1 MRDYPAMT
9 DSRGSL
15 TPRPNLP
22 NHDMIASMPAASAP
36 SLTPVSIRRFASHQ
50 QPLLP
55 LRESLLAP
63 KLEPQPRIDL
73 TVRHIPGKTRKRH
86 KVATSCNRC
95 RQNKRKCDSGVPCSN
110 CKRNKADCLYTDAQQ
125 SRSTWGDS
133 PLSKEKIMGVSLADV
148 DGTPPPSAPSSSQGA
163 VASASPASSMSSVGV
178 AAADSPLST
187 SSPLSPKAPP
197 SLVKV
202 SNKPSS
208 KSSKPSTLPP
218 LEPGVKGSQ
227 ETVKSAEQAAM
238 TAASTRSEFMFNPG
252 HASVEQEA
260 DLNRRNELLSVH
272 SKQIAKAIRV
282 AKPGPRLD
290 IVNLFNSNSSPAP
303 NITMVQDERK
313 FSSFGSSSVQQHPAA
328 RVAWD
333 RSNANQAQPNS
344 QGSPALRR
352 EIRSASEMSS
362 SPVHQQPPRVT
373 QSYTQHFGDQHL
385 STQQLSAPFTDGGFQ
400 SPPYQTPGNAP
411 NTQSLSH
418 RPGSSLGQEGVMMAQ
433 QLAPRPTQ
441 GHSISAHLCE
451 DIQPQPPLLQTTRSS
466 QSQSQ
471 TRTQAHPH
479 THAQSQQ
486 IYHPSTL
493 PSLQRSVH
501 TSNRTNSSAVASPAV
516 ATPSQSSPLDCWT
529 AHGNAPQTH
538 MDWRETNTAVHP
550 QHLMRSP
557 ESSQAATSVMNSP
570 TSKGLN
576 SPGDSGHNFETL
588 RISQDDRSSA
598 EARMQ
603 KIAQNI
609 LVCKN
614 YDYCIMLP
622 RHISQEYDELWVGST
637 AGSSG
642 DVRKIPRQLLMLP
655 KDANFLVDVFFQF
668 SCFYYPLI
676 NRATVERH
684 LMEPQ
689 TAQSLFLLNIIFM
702 AACKHLARRSDIKR
716 AIQFRERAYEVQ
728 FYIDE
733 NARLSKIQA
742 TLLGSQ
748 VIYGVFSVILG
759 LTQVCGTY
767 NAKPPAGSIEDE
779 EQEQERAR
787 IDLEAAGRSVL
798 SKKGAIPDAAY
809 QQRLW
814 AFWCLYA
821 RDCMSRLYFGWP
833 FGIDTAVLAAE
844 FPRIKGCVGLGGV
857 RRSSADPNGIDG
869 PVTGKRRGAAGIKSR
884 SEREKKLIKA
894 EVTAPKLNMYRGN
907 SGISD
912 DDDEDDEDEEDEKEL
927 DEGSDLE
934 LGVEEM
940 HVPVGNSKDK
950 NATGVGG
957 DRSQEVFGMG
967 HSGNH
972 ATAAA
977 DTKDKAPSFSGL
989 SKQLLERQSRGE
1001 DIGRPQGTFGSKPV
1015 AQNPEVRR
1023 HLERMKMLMD
1033 AEEDTTDGGSYSRI
1047 LFLEEVKL
1055 WSIGRRVGLYLQSRT
1070 TSMSV
1075 SPAGAATGSYS
1086 PGDGRASSVGRVDP
1100 FGSTISATVE
1110 ASRCSERAWLEDKE
1124 LQNLQADLMAWE
1136 QDLPPIFR
1144 FRQDVSAT
1152 DLNHKVNGKM
1162 AILTMYYYTITIM
1175 LQSSYL
1181 PIPQYLSSSRS
1192 SVFKSPESIS
1202 QEYDGLFSRATSTG
1216 ISDDGGTRIKRE
1228 AEEYFHTGRS
1238 PQPSSHGY
1246 FNTAHQICTQLSNV
1260 LYHHVE
1266 LLLDAYP
1273 NWCTIQCKLNHSLIA
1288 ALRVSCLNARL
1299 SSNAK
1304 AIRDEAKAGF
1314 KMGSALFKRQAML
1327 PEPLTIRDWP
1337 AEEDV
1342 QVMLDLEEEF
1352 RELMTN
1358 QEEEEAMAEARSR
1371 SGTRDMSEGLGG
1383 GGGGGGGLDEYP
1395 GDHLLYTPEE
1405 IQLQDVAGSTTTTT
1419 LEGDFALEHQAHAA
1433 AGQFDIFPAEH
1444 VFGLEEGFHFDYN
1457 LELR

>member
-1 MRDYPAMT
+1 MADPSA
-9 DSRGSL
+9 SL
-15 TPRPNLP
+15 LPRPNAP
-22 NHDMIASMPAASAP
+22 THDLIASMPTGTSSLAP
-36 SLTPVSIRRFASHQ
+36 ASIRRFPSHQ

-55 LRESLLAP
+55 LKESLLAP

-73 TVRHIPGKTRKRH
+73 TIRHIPGKTRKRH

-133 PLSKEKIMGVSLADV
+133 PLSKEKIMGVSLADME
-148 DGTPPPSAPSSSQGA
+148 GTPPPSTPSSSQGA
-163 VASASPASSMSSVGV
+163 AMSESPASSLGSAG
-178 AAADSPLST
+178 AAAAGSP
-187 SSPLSPKAPP
+187 SSPISPKAPP
-197 SLVKV
+197 SLTKV
-202 SNKPSS
+202 PSKPSS
-208 KSSKPSTLPP
+208 KSSKPATLSSSKPATKSL
-218 LEPGVKGSQ
+218 LETSKPAQQVAVA
-227 ETVKSAEQAAM
+227 T
-238 TAASTRSEFMFNPG
+238 ASTMATFTFNPG
-252 HASVEQEA
+252 HASVELEA

-290 IVNLFNSNSSPAP
+290 VLNLLNSNSSPAAP
-303 NITMVQDERK
+303 VNTLVQNERK
-313 FSSFGSSSVQQHPAA
+313 FSSFGSSSFQQHPAA

-333 RSNANQAQPNS
+333 RSNVNQAQPNS
-344 QGSPALRR
+344 EGYPACRR
-352 EIRSASEMSS
+352 EIRPAAEMSS
-362 SPVHQQPPRVT
+362 SPVHQQPSRVT
-373 QSYTQHFGDQHL
+373 QGYTHFAGDQHM
-385 STQQLSAPFTDGGFQ
+385 STPQQPSAPSPYTDGGHKS
-400 SPPYQTPGNAP
+400 SPYHESGNVP
-411 NTQSLSH
+411 NTQLPSDRPPPSSSRESVLVPHQQLPRLGLS
-418 RPGSSLGQEGVMMAQ
+418 
-433 QLAPRPTQ
+433 QLAPQ
-441 GHSISAHLCE
+441 QAQQHASGS
-451 DIQPQPPLLQTTRSS
+451 QPH
-466 QSQSQ
+466 SQSQ
-471 TRTQAHPH
+471 TQTHSHTPAQAQQTQP
-479 THAQSQQ
+479 TS
-486 IYHPSTL
+486 PN
-493 PSLQRSVH
+493 LQRLVH
-501 TSNRTNSSAVASPAV
+501 TTNRATTSAASSPAV
-516 ATPSQSSPLDCWT
+516 GTSSQSSLLNSWVT
-529 AHGNAPQTH
+529 HGNSYQAH
-538 MDWRETNTAVHP
+538 MDWRETNTAAP
-550 QHLMRSP
+550 QQHLMRSP
-557 ESSQAATSVMNSP
+557 DSSQVTSSVMTSP
-570 TSKGLN
+570 ISKDQN
-576 SPGDSGHNFETL
+576 SPGESERDFETL
-588 RISQDDRSSA
+588 RISPDDRSS

-603 KIAQNI
+603 KIAKNI
-609 LVCKN
+609 LECRN

-637 AGSSG
+637 AGSSS

-668 SCFYYPLI
+668 SCFYYPLV

-733 NARLSKIQA
+733 NARLSKIQG

-748 VIYGVFSVILG
+748 VIYGVFSVTLG

-767 NAKPPAGSIEDE
+767 NAKPPAGSIEEE

-787 IDLEAAGRSVL
+787 NELEAAGRSVL

-833 FGIDTAVLAAE
+833 FGIDTVVLAAE
-844 FPRIKGCVGLGGV
+844 YPKIKGCVGLGGI

-869 PVTGKRRGAAGIKSR
+869 PVTGKRRGAVGIKSR

-912 DDDEDDEDEEDEKEL
+912 DDDDDDDEDEDEKER
-927 DEGSDLE
+927 DDDSDLE
-934 LGVEEM
+934 LDVEEI
-940 HVPVGNSKDK
+940 PAPINNPKDK
-950 NATGVGG
+950 SGAGGG
-957 DRSQEVFGMG
+957 DRPRGFFGMEN
-967 HSGNH
+967 SSSH

-977 DTKDKAPSFSGL
+977 EPKDKIPSFSGL
-989 SKQLLERQSRGE
+989 SKHLLERQSLGE
-1001 DIGRPQGTFGSKPV
+1001 DIARHQSSVGSKPG
-1015 AQNPEVRR
+1015 AQSSEIRR
-1023 HLERMKMLMD
+1023 HLERMKMLLD
-1033 AEEDTTDGGSYSRI
+1033 AEDDTTDGGSYSRI

-1055 WSIGRRVGLYLQSRT
+1055 WSIGRRVGLYLQSRSS
-1070 TSMSV
+1070 SMSV
-1075 SPAGAATGSYS
+1075 SPAAAATGSYS
-1086 PGDGRASSVGRVDP
+1086 PRDGRASSASRIDP

-1136 QDLPPIFR
+1136 QDLPSIFR
-1144 FRQDVSAT
+1144 FRQDVSAP

-1216 ISDDGGTRIKRE
+1216 ISEDGGARIKHE
-1228 AEEYFHTGRS
+1228 AEEYFQTGRS

-1246 FNTAHQICTQLSNV
+1246 FNTAHRICTQLSNV

-1299 SSNAK
+1299 SSNSK
-1304 AIRDEAKAGF
+1304 SIRDEAKAGF

-1371 SGTRDMSEGLGG
+1371 SGTRDASEGLGG
-1383 GGGGGGGLDEYP
+1383 EGERRGELDEFP

-1405 IQLQDVAGSTTTTT
+1405 MQLQDVTTSTT
-1419 LEGDFALEHQAHAA
+1419 LEGDFALDPQAHSAPY
-1433 AGQFDIFPAEH
+1433 DIFHAEH

-1457 LELR
+1457 LELRQ

>member
-1 MRDYPAMT
+1 
-9 DSRGSL
+9 
-15 TPRPNLP
+15 
-22 NHDMIASMPAASAP
+22 
-36 SLTPVSIRRFASHQ
+36 
-50 QPLLP
+50 
-55 LRESLLAP
+55 
-63 KLEPQPRIDL
+63 
-73 TVRHIPGKTRKRH
+73 
-86 KVATSCNRC
+86 
-95 RQNKRKCDSGVPCSN
+95 
-110 CKRNKADCLYTDAQQ
+110 
-125 SRSTWGDS
+125 
-133 PLSKEKIMGVSLADV
+133 
-148 DGTPPPSAPSSSQGA
+148 
-163 VASASPASSMSSVGV
+163 
-178 AAADSPLST
+178 
-187 SSPLSPKAPP
+187 
-197 SLVKV
+197 
-202 SNKPSS
+202 
-208 KSSKPSTLPP
+208 
-218 LEPGVKGSQ
+218 
-227 ETVKSAEQAAM
+227 
-238 TAASTRSEFMFNPG
+238 
-252 HASVEQEA
+252 
-260 DLNRRNELLSVH
+260 
-272 SKQIAKAIRV
+272 
-282 AKPGPRLD
+282 
-290 IVNLFNSNSSPAP
+290 
-303 NITMVQDERK
+303 
-313 FSSFGSSSVQQHPAA
+313 
-328 RVAWD
+328 
-333 RSNANQAQPNS
+333 
-344 QGSPALRR
+344 
-352 EIRSASEMSS
+352 
-362 SPVHQQPPRVT
+362 
-373 QSYTQHFGDQHL
+373 
-385 STQQLSAPFTDGGFQ
+385 
-400 SPPYQTPGNAP
+400 
-411 NTQSLSH
+411 
-418 RPGSSLGQEGVMMAQ
+418 
-433 QLAPRPTQ
+433 
-441 GHSISAHLCE
+441 
-451 DIQPQPPLLQTTRSS
+451 
-466 QSQSQ
+466 
-471 TRTQAHPH
+471 
-479 THAQSQQ
+479 
-486 IYHPSTL
+486 
-493 PSLQRSVH
+493 
-501 TSNRTNSSAVASPAV
+501 
-516 ATPSQSSPLDCWT
+516 
-529 AHGNAPQTH
+529 
-538 MDWRETNTAVHP
+538 MDWRDTNAAVHQ

-557 ESSQAATSVMNSP
+557 ESSQATTSVMASP
-570 TSKGLN
+570 ISKDHN
-576 SPGDSGHNFETL
+576 SPGDSGHDFETL
-588 RISQDDRSSA
+588 RISQDDWSSQ
-598 EARMQ
+598 ARMQ

-609 LVCKN
+609 LECKN

-637 AGSSG
+637 AGSGS

-655 KDANFLVDVFFQF
+655 KDANFLVDVFF
-668 SCFYYPLI
+668 
-676 NRATVERH
+676 
-684 LMEPQ
+684 Q

-779 EQEQERAR
+779 EQEQEHAR

-833 FGIDTAVLAAE
+833 FGIDTVVLAAE
-844 FPRIKGCVGLGGV
+844 FPKIKGCVGLGGV
-857 RRSSADPNGIDG
+857 RRSSTDPNGIDG
-869 PVTGKRRGAAGIKSR
+869 PVTGKRRGATGMKSR

-912 DDDEDDEDEEDEKEL
+912 DDDDDDDEDEDEKEQ
-927 DEGSDLE
+927 DDDSDLE
-934 LGVEEM
+934 LDVEAI
-940 HVPVGNSKDK
+940 PVATHHSKDK
-950 NATGVGG
+950 NGPGG
-957 DRSQEVFGMG
+957 DRPQGSFGME

-972 ATAAA
+972 AAAAA
-977 DTKDKAPSFSGL
+977 DTKDKIPLFSGL
-989 SKQLLERQSRGE
+989 SKQLLERQSLGE
-1001 DIGRPQGTFGSKPV
+1001 DIGRLQGSIGSKLV
-1015 AQNPEVRR
+1015 AQSSEVRR

-1033 AEEDTTDGGSYSRI
+1033 AEEDTTDGGSYSRV

-1055 WSIGRRVGLYLQSRT
+1055 WSIGRRVGLYLQSRN

-1075 SPAGAATGSYS
+1075 SPAAAATGSYS
-1086 PGDGRASSVGRVDP
+1086 PRDGSASSASRIDP
-1100 FGSTISATVE
+1100 FGSVISATVE

-1124 LQNLQADLMAWE
+1124 LQSLQADLMAWE
-1136 QDLPPIFR
+1136 QELPSIFR

-1152 DLNHKVNGKM
+1152 DLNHKINGKM

-1216 ISDDGGTRIKRE
+1216 ISEDGSTRIKRE

-1238 PQPSSHGY
+1238 PQPSSHGN

-1299 SSNAK
+1299 SSNSK
-1304 AIRDEAKAGF
+1304 TIRDEAKAGF

-1371 SGTRDMSEGLGG
+1371 SGTRDTSEGIGG
-1383 GGGGGGGLDEYP
+1383 GAGGGLDEYP

-1405 IQLQDVAGSTTTTT
+1405 VQLQLQDVAASTTT
-1419 LEGDFALEHQAHAA
+1419 LEGDF
-1433 AGQFDIFPAEH
+1433 DIFHAEH
-1444 VFGLEEGFHFDYN
+1444 VFGLQEGFHFDYN

>member
-1 MRDYPAMT
+1 MRDYPMA
-9 DSRGSL
+9 DSCESR
-15 TPRPNLP
+15 TPRPNIP
-22 NHDMIASMPAASAP
+22 NQDLIASTPAGGA
-36 SLTPVSIRRFASHQ
+36 SLTPASIRRFPSHQ

-55 LRESLLAP
+55 FKESLLAP
-63 KLEPQPRIDL
+63 KLEPQPRVDMTI
-73 TVRHIPGKTRKRH
+73 RHIPGKTRKRH

-133 PLSKEKIMGVSLADV
+133 PLSKEKIMGVSLADME
-148 DGTPPPSAPSSSQGA
+148 GTPPPSTPSSSQA
-163 VASASPASSMSSVGV
+163 AATSASPASSMSSAGPT
-178 AAADSPLST
+178 AAG
-187 SSPLSPKAPP
+187 SPLSPSSPISPKVP
-197 SLVKV
+197 SSLSKV
-202 SNKPSS
+202 SSKPSS
-208 KSSKPSTLPP
+208 KSAKPLTVSPSKPT
-218 LEPGVKGSQ
+218 
-227 ETVKSAEQAAM
+227 TKSASESAKPVEQAAKA
-238 TAASTRSEFMFNPG
+238 TAATRDALLFNPG
-252 HASVEQEA
+252 HASIEQEA
-260 DLNRRNELLSVH
+260 DLSRRNELLSVH

-290 IVNLFNSNSSPAP
+290 VSHLFISDSSLAPVNALVP
-303 NITMVQDERK
+303 DERK
-313 FSSFGSSSVQQHPAA
+313 FSSFGSSSFQQHPAA
-328 RVAWD
+328 RIAWD

-344 QGSPALRR
+344 EGSPVFRR

-362 SPVHQQPPRVT
+362 SPTHQQPPRVT
-373 QSYTQHFGDQHL
+373 QGYTHHFDDQQM
-385 STQQLSAPFTDGGFQ
+385 SMQQQLSTPLTSGAFH
-400 SPPYQTPGNAP
+400 SSPYQEPGNGP
-411 NTQSLSH
+411 NAQFPSH
-418 RPGSSLGQEGVMMAQ
+418 RPLPSLNQGSV
-433 QLAPRPTQ
+433 
-441 GHSISAHLCE
+441 
-451 DIQPQPPLLQTTRSS
+451 PQPPLPQQQDRGS
-466 QSQSQ
+466 QSHYQ
-471 TRTQAHPH
+471 THTQA
-479 THAQSQQ
+479 QQ
-486 IYHPSTL
+486 TYNQPTS
-493 PSLQRSVH
+493 PSLQRVVH
-501 TSNRTNSSAVASPAV
+501 APNRTISSATASPAV
-516 ATPSQSSPLDCWT
+516 GVSSQSPPLNTWT
-529 AHGNAPQTH
+529 AHGNPPQSH
-538 MDWRETNTAVHP
+538 MDWRETDSSVHQ
-550 QHLMRSP
+550 QHVMRSP
-557 ESSQAATSVMNSP
+557 ESSQATTSVMTSP
-570 TSKGLN
+570 ISKDRN
-576 SPGDSGHNFETL
+576 SPGDSGHDFETL
-588 RISQDDRSSA
+588 RISKDDRSS

-609 LVCKN
+609 LECKS

-622 RHISQEYDELWVGST
+622 RHISQEYDELWVGS
-637 AGSSG
+637 AGSSS

-655 KDANFLVDVFFQF
+655 KDANFLVDVFFQ
-668 SCFYYPLI
+668 
-676 NRATVERH
+676 
-684 LMEPQ
+684 
-689 TAQSLFLLNIIFM
+689 
-702 AACKHLARRSDIKR
+702 
-716 AIQFRERAYEVQ
+716 VQ

-787 IDLEAAGRSVL
+787 IDLEAAGRSIL

-833 FGIDTAVLAAE
+833 FGMDTVVLAAE
-844 FPRIKGCVGLGGV
+844 FPKIKGCVGLGGV
-857 RRSSADPNGIDG
+857 RRSSANPNGIDG
-869 PVTGKRRGAAGIKSR
+869 PVIGKRRGAAGIKSR

-907 SGISD
+907 CGISD
-912 DDDEDDEDEEDEKEL
+912 DDDDDDDEDEDEKEQ
-927 DEGSDLE
+927 DDSSDPE
-934 LGVEEM
+934 QDVEE
-940 HVPVGNSKDK
+940 VPASAHDSNDK
-950 NATGVGG
+950 NGAGGG
-957 DRSQEVFGMG
+957 DPSRVFYGMENSS
-967 HSGNH
+967 HH
-972 ATAAA
+972 PE
-977 DTKDKAPSFSGL
+977 TKDKAPSFSGL

-1001 DIGRPQGTFGSKPV
+1001 DIGRPQGNVASK
-1015 AQNPEVRR
+1015 QGLQSSEIRR

-1055 WSIGRRVGLYLQSRT
+1055 WSIGRRVGLYLQSRS

-1075 SPAGAATGSYS
+1075 SPAAAATGSYS
-1086 PGDGRASSVGRVDP
+1086 PRDGRASSASRTDP
-1100 FGSTISATVE
+1100 FASTISATVE
-1110 ASRCSERAWLEDKE
+1110 ASRCSERAWVEDKE
-1124 LQNLQADLMAWE
+1124 LQSLQADLMAWE
-1136 QDLPPIFR
+1136 QDLPSIFR

-1299 SSNAK
+1299 SSNSK
-1304 AIRDEAKAGF
+1304 GIRDEAKAGF

-1371 SGTRDMSEGLGG
+1371 SGTRDTSEGIGG
-1383 GGGGGGGLDEYP
+1383 RGGLDEYP

-1405 IQLQDVAGSTTTTT
+1405 IQLQDVAASTT
-1419 LEGDFALEHQAHAA
+1419 LENEFALDHQAHSA
-1433 AGQFDIFPAEH
+1433 QYDIFHAEH
-1444 VFGLEEGFHFDYN
+1444 VFGLEQGFHFDYN

>member
-1 MRDYPAMT
+1 MT
-9 DSRGSL
+9 
-15 TPRPNLP
+15 T
-22 NHDMIASMPAASAP
+22 
-36 SLTPVSIRRFASHQ
+36 
-50 QPLLP
+50 
-55 LRESLLAP
+55 
-63 KLEPQPRIDL
+63 
-73 TVRHIPGKTRKRH
+73 
-86 KVATSCNRC
+86 ATT
-95 RQNKRKCDSGVPCSN
+95 SGV
-110 CKRNKADCLYTDAQQ
+110 
-125 SRSTWGDS
+125 
-133 PLSKEKIMGVSLADV
+133 
-148 DGTPPPSAPSSSQGA
+148 
-163 VASASPASSMSSVGV
+163 
-178 AAADSPLST
+178 
-187 SSPLSPKAPP
+187 
-197 SLVKV
+197 
-202 SNKPSS
+202 
-208 KSSKPSTLPP
+208 
-218 LEPGVKGSQ
+218 
-227 ETVKSAEQAAM
+227 
-238 TAASTRSEFMFNPG
+238 FMFNPG
-252 HASVEQEA
+252 HASIEQEA

-290 IVNLFNSNSSPAP
+290 VLNLFSCNSSPAP
-303 NITMVQDERK
+303 AITLVQNERK
-313 FSSFGSSSVQQHPAA
+313 FSSFGSSSFQQHPAA

-344 QGSPALRR
+344 EGSPAVRR

-373 QSYTQHFGDQHL
+373 QGYTHHFGDQPM
-385 STQQLSAPFTDGGFQ
+385 STQQQLSAPHADGGFQ
-400 SPPYQTPGNAP
+400 SSSYQETDNAS
-411 NTQSLSH
+411 NTQLLSH
-418 RPGSSLGQEGVMMAQ
+418 RHPPSQSQEIVMMAQ
-433 QLAPRPTQ
+433 QQPPQVGLSQFTPRHTQ
-441 GHSISAHLCE
+441 GHSISAHSNE
-451 DIQPQPPLLQTTRSS
+451 HIQPQPPLLQQQIRGS
-466 QSQSQ
+466 QSYPQ
-471 TRTQAHPH
+471 TQTQ
-479 THAQSQQ
+479 THAHAQAQQ
-486 IYHPSTL
+486 TYHQATS
-493 PSLQRSVH
+493 PSLQRLLH
-501 TSNRTNSSAVASPAV
+501 TSNRTIPSATAASPAME
-516 ATPSQSSPLDCWT
+516 TSSQSSPSDSWT
-529 AHGNAPQTH
+529 PNGNSPQAH
-538 MDWRETNTAVHP
+538 MDWRDTNAAVHQ

-557 ESSQAATSVMNSP
+557 ESSQATTSVMASP
-570 TSKGLN
+570 ISKDHN
-576 SPGDSGHNFETL
+576 SPGDSGHDFETL
-588 RISQDDRSSA
+588 RISQDDWSSQ
-598 EARMQ
+598 ARMQ

-609 LVCKN
+609 LECKN

-637 AGSSG
+637 AGSGS

-655 KDANFLVDVFFQF
+655 KDANFLVDVFFQ
-668 SCFYYPLI
+668 
-676 NRATVERH
+676 
-684 LMEPQ
+684 
-689 TAQSLFLLNIIFM
+689 
-702 AACKHLARRSDIKR
+702 
-716 AIQFRERAYEVQ
+716 VQ

-779 EQEQERAR
+779 EQEQEHAR

-833 FGIDTAVLAAE
+833 FGIDTVVLAAE
-844 FPRIKGCVGLGGV
+844 FPKIKGCVGLGGV
-857 RRSSADPNGIDG
+857 RRSSTDPNGIDG
-869 PVTGKRRGAAGIKSR
+869 PVTGKRRGATGMKSR

-912 DDDEDDEDEEDEKEL
+912 DDDDDDDEDEDEKEQN
-927 DEGSDLE
+927 DDSDLE
-934 LGVEEM
+934 LDVEAI
-940 HVPVGNSKDK
+940 PVATHHSKDK
-950 NATGVGG
+950 NGPGG
-957 DRSQEVFGMG
+957 DRPQGSFGME

-972 ATAAA
+972 AAAAA
-977 DTKDKAPSFSGL
+977 DTKDKIPLFSGL
-989 SKQLLERQSRGE
+989 SKQLLERQSLGE
-1001 DIGRPQGTFGSKPV
+1001 DIGRLQGSIGSKPV
-1015 AQNPEVRR
+1015 AQSSEVRR

-1033 AEEDTTDGGSYSRI
+1033 AEEDTTDGGSYSRV

-1055 WSIGRRVGLYLQSRT
+1055 WSIGRRVGLYLQSRN

-1075 SPAGAATGSYS
+1075 SPAAAATGSYS
-1086 PGDGRASSVGRVDP
+1086 PRDGSASSASRIDP
-1100 FGSTISATVE
+1100 FGSVISATVE

-1124 LQNLQADLMAWE
+1124 LQSLQADLMAWE
-1136 QDLPPIFR
+1136 QELPSIFR

-1152 DLNHKVNGKM
+1152 DLNHKINGKM

-1216 ISDDGGTRIKRE
+1216 ISEDGSTRIKRE

-1299 SSNAK
+1299 SSNSK
-1304 AIRDEAKAGF
+1304 TIRDEAKAGF

-1371 SGTRDMSEGLGG
+1371 SGTRDTSEGIGG
-1383 GGGGGGGLDEYP
+1383 GGAGGGGLDEYP

-1405 IQLQDVAGSTTTTT
+1405 VQLQLQDVVASTTT
-1419 LEGDFALEHQAHAA
+1419 LEGDF
-1433 AGQFDIFPAEH
+1433 DIFHAEH
-1444 VFGLEEGFHFDYN
+1444 VFGLQEGFHFDYN

>member
-1 MRDYPAMT
+1 MA
-9 DSRGSL
+9 DSCASL
-15 TPRPNLP
+15 LPRPNVS
-22 NHDMIASMPAASAP
+22 NHDLLASMPAGGAS
-36 SLTPVSIRRFASHQ
+36 SLTPAS
-50 QPLLP
+50 
-55 LRESLLAP
+55 
-63 KLEPQPRIDL
+63 
-73 TVRHIPGKTRKRH
+73 
-86 KVATSCNRC
+86 
-95 RQNKRKCDSGVPCSN
+95 RKCDSGVPCSN

-133 PLSKEKIMGVSLADV
+133 PLSKEKILGVSLAEI
-148 DGTPPPSAPSSSQGA
+148 DGTPPPSGPSSSQGA
-163 VASASPASSMSSVGV
+163 ATSASPASSLSSVGAM
-178 AAADSPLST
+178 AAGSPSLP
-187 SSPLSPKAPP
+187 SSPASPNAPP
-197 SLVKV
+197 SLMKV
-202 SNKPSS
+202 SAKAQS
-208 KSSKPSTLPP
+208 KSSKPPTLSPSKLVTKST
-218 LEPGVKGSQ
+218 S
-227 ETVKSAEQAAM
+227 ETAKSVEQQAKT
-238 TAASTRSEFMFNPG
+238 TAPTRSVFSFNPG
-252 HASVEQEA
+252 HASIEQEA
-260 DLNRRNELLSVH
+260 DLSRRNELLSVH

-290 IVNLFNSNSSPAP
+290 VSNLFNDNARPVP
-303 NITMVQDERK
+303 INTLVQNERK
-313 FSSFGSSSVQQHPAA
+313 FSSFGSSSFQQHPAA

-344 QGSPALRR
+344 EGSPSFRR
-352 EIRSASEMSS
+352 EIRSASEMST

-373 QSYTQHFGDQHL
+373 QGYTHHFGDQHM
-385 STQQLSAPFTDGGFQ
+385 STQQQLSASYTDGGFQ
-400 SPPYQTPGNAP
+400 SSSYHESGNAP
-411 NTQSLSH
+411 SAQLLSH
-418 RPGSSLGQEGVMMAQ
+418 RPPPSLNHERVTMAHQ
-433 QLAPRPTQ
+433 QPPQVGLSQLALRHAQ
-441 GHSISAHLCE
+441 DSSISLHSKE
-451 DIQPQPPLLQTTRSS
+451 HIQPQLQQQARG
-466 QSQSQ
+466 SQSQ
-471 TRTQAHPH
+471 TQTQTHSH
-479 THAQSQQ
+479 THAQAQQ
-486 IYHPSTL
+486 THPQSTS
-493 PSLQRSVH
+493 PILQRFVH
-501 TSNRTNSSAVASPAV
+501 TSNRTISSTAASPAV
-516 ATPSQSSPLDCWT
+516 GISSQSSPLDSWT
-529 AHGNAPQTH
+529 SQGSSPQAH
-538 MDWRETNTAVHP
+538 MDWRETNTTAYQ
-550 QHLMRSP
+550 QHLIRSP
-557 ESSQAATSVMNSP
+557 ESSQATTSVMTSP
-570 TSKGLN
+570 ISKDNNL
-576 SPGDSGHNFETL
+576 PGDSGHDFETL
-588 RISQDDRSSA
+588 RISQADLSS

-609 LVCKN
+609 LECKN

-637 AGSSG
+637 AGSG
-642 DVRKIPRQLLMLP
+642 NDVRKIPRQLLMLP
-655 KDANFLVDVFFQF
+655 KDANFLVDVFF
-668 SCFYYPLI
+668 
-676 NRATVERH
+676 
-684 LMEPQ
+684 Q

-767 NAKPPAGSIEDE
+767 NAKPPAGSIEAE
-779 EQEQERAR
+779 EQEQECAR

-833 FGIDTAVLAAE
+833 FGIDAVVLAAE
-844 FPRIKGCVGLGGV
+844 FPKIKGCVGLGGV
-857 RRSSADPNGIDG
+857 RRSSADPNGSNG
-869 PVTGKRRGAAGIKSR
+869 PVTGKRRGATGIKTR

-912 DDDEDDEDEEDEKEL
+912 DDDDDDDDDEDGKEQ
-927 DEGSDLE
+927 DDDSDLE
-934 LGVEEM
+934 LDVEEI
-940 HVPVGNSKDK
+940 PVSSNSSKDK
-950 NATGVGG
+950 NGALGGGG
-957 DRSQEVFGMG
+957 DRMRESFGMED
-967 HSGNH
+967 SGSH
-972 ATAAA
+972 AAA
-977 DTKDKAPSFSGL
+977 AEAKDKVPSFSGL
-989 SKQLLERQSRGE
+989 SKQLLERQSQGE
-1001 DIGRPQGTFGSKPV
+1001 DIGRPQGHVGSKPV
-1015 AQNPEVRR
+1015 AQTSEVRR

-1033 AEEDTTDGGSYSRI
+1033 AEEDTTDGGSYSRV

-1055 WSIGRRVGLYLQSRT
+1055 WSIGRRVGLYLQSRS

-1075 SPAGAATGSYS
+1075 SPAAAATGSYS
-1086 PGDGRASSVGRVDP
+1086 PRDGRASSVSRIDP

-1124 LQNLQADLMAWE
+1124 LQGLQADLMAWE
-1136 QDLPPIFR
+1136 HDLPSIFR
-1144 FRQDVSAT
+1144 FRRDVSAA

-1216 ISDDGGTRIKRE
+1216 ASDDGGTRIKRE

-1299 SSNAK
+1299 SSNSK

-1371 SGTRDMSEGLGG
+1371 SGTRDMSEGIGG
-1383 GGGGGGGLDEYP
+1383 GGGGGSGLDEYP

-1405 IQLQDVAGSTTTTT
+1405 IQLQDVAVSTT
-1419 LEGDFALEHQAHAA
+1419 LEGDFGLEHQAHSA
-1433 AGQFDIFPAEH
+1433 QYDIFHAEH

>member
-9 DSRGSL
+9 DSCASL
-15 TPRPNLP
+15 LPRPNP
-22 NHDMIASMPAASAP
+22 PSHDLIASMPGASASP
-36 SLTPVSIRRFASHQ
+36 LTPVSVRRFASHQ

-55 LRESLLAP
+55 LKESLLAP

-133 PLSKEKIMGVSLADV
+133 PLSKEKIMGVSLADT

-163 VASASPASSMSSVGV
+163 TTSASPASSRGSVG
-178 AAADSPLST
+178 AAAVDSPLPS
-187 SSPLSPKAPP
+187 SSPISPKAPP
-197 SLVKV
+197 SLIKV

-208 KSSKPSTLPP
+208 TSSKPSAL
-218 LEPGVKGSQ
+218 LASEPRGKGSQ
-227 ETVKSAEQAAM
+227 EIIKSVEQAAM
-238 TAASTRSEFMFNPG
+238 TAASTRSEFRFNPG

-290 IVNLFNSNSSPAP
+290 ILNLFNSNSSPAP
-303 NITMVQDERK
+303 SNTLVQDERK

-333 RSNANQAQPNS
+333 RSSANQAQPNS
-344 QGSPALRR
+344 QGSPAVRR
-352 EIRSASEMSS
+352 EIRSASDMSS

-373 QSYTQHFGDQHL
+373 QGYTPHFGDSHM
-385 STQQLSAPFTDGGFQ
+385 STQQQLSASFTDGGYQ
-400 SPPYQTPGNAP
+400 SSSYQDPGNAP
-411 NTQSLSH
+411 NTQLLSH
-418 RPGSSLGQEGVMMAQ
+418 RPAPSLSQEGVMMAH
-433 QLAPRPTQ
+433 QLAPRLTQ
-441 GHSISAHLCE
+441 GHATSTHLSE
-451 DIQPQPPLLQTTRSS
+451 DIQPQPPLLQQTRGS

-471 TRTQAHPH
+471 TLTQAHSH
-479 THAQSQQ
+479 THAQTQQ
-486 IYHPSTL
+486 TYHQSTS
-493 PSLQRSVH
+493 PSLQRFVH
-501 TSNRTNSSAVASPAV
+501 TSNRTSSSAVVSPAV
-516 ATPSQSSPLDCWT
+516 STPSQSSPLDGWA
-529 AHGNAPQTH
+529 AHGNTAQTH
-538 MDWRETNTAVHP
+538 MDWKETNTAVHQ

-557 ESSQAATSVMNSP
+557 ESNQATTSVMGSP
-570 TSKGLN
+570 TSKDFD

-603 KIAQNI
+603 RIAQSI
-609 LVCKN
+609 LECKN

-637 AGSSG
+637 ARSSS

-655 KDANFLVDVFFQF
+655 KDANFLVDVFF
-668 SCFYYPLI
+668 
-676 NRATVERH
+676 
-684 LMEPQ
+684 Q

-767 NAKPPAGSIEDE
+767 NAKPPAGSIEEE
-779 EQEQERAR
+779 EQEQERER
-787 IDLEAAGRSVL
+787 MDLEDAGRSVL

-833 FGIDTAVLAAE
+833 FGMDTAVLAAE

-912 DDDEDDEDEEDEKEL
+912 DDDDDDEDDEEEKEL
-927 DEGSDLE
+927 DDDSDLE
-934 LGVEEM
+934 LGIEEIQA
-940 HVPVGNSKDK
+940 PVSNSKDK
-950 NATGVGG
+950 HAAGGGG
-957 DRSQEVFGMG
+957 DPSRGFFGTEY
-967 HSGNH
+967 SGNH

-977 DTKDKAPSFSGL
+977 GTKDKAPSFSGL

-1001 DIGRPQGTFGSKPV
+1001 DIGRPQGSVGSKPV

-1055 WSIGRRVGLYLQSRT
+1055 WSIGRRVGLYLQSRS

-1075 SPAGAATGSYS
+1075 SPAAAATGAYS
-1086 PGDGRASSVGRVDP
+1086 PRDGRASSVSRVDP

-1124 LQNLQADLMAWE
+1124 LQNLQADLMAWQ
-1136 QDLPPIFR
+1136 QDLPSIFR

-1192 SVFKSPESIS
+1192 SVIKSPESIS
-1202 QEYDGLFSRATSTG
+1202 QEYDGLFSRATSMG

-1299 SSNAK
+1299 SSNSK
-1304 AIRDEAKAGF
+1304 AIREEAKAGF

-1383 GGGGGGGLDEYP
+1383 GGGGGGGGGLDEYP

-1405 IQLQDVAGSTTTTT
+1405 IQLQGVAGSTTTT
-1419 LEGDFALEHQAHAA
+1419 LEGDFALDHQAHSA
-1433 AGQFDIFPAEH
+1433 AGQFDIFHAEH